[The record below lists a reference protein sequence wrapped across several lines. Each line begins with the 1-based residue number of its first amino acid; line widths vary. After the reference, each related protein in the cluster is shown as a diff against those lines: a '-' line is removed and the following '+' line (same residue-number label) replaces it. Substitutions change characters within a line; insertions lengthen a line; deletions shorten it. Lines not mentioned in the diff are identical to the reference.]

1 MSINILVAELKTTWL
16 ELRAYKVGDEF
27 SLFQEYCGDVEASKY
42 LQRQVHTTVGQTQQ
56 MLQKWALSYWQQP
69 SDGFSWVI
77 AERKSHLAI
86 GLLTIIQQQN
96 NSLEI
101 HFGLGPRFQGQG
113 YMLEAMKA
121 VIQYFRQYLTFKS
134 LDTFCDAEHIQAHQ
148 VLLKTGF
155 EIVERINAYTLLP
168 KLGNEKRD
176 VLIFQYR
183 LDHHEEN

>member
-1 MSINILVAELKTTWL
+1 M
-16 ELRAYKVGDEF
+16 
-27 SLFQEYCGDVEASKY
+27 
-42 LQRQVHTTVGQTQQ
+42 
-56 MLQKWALSYWQQP
+56 
-69 SDGFSWVI
+69 I

-101 HFGLGPRFQGQG
+101 HFGLGPRFQGQD

-148 VLLKTGF
+148 VLLRQGLKSLNGSMPILYCRSWGLKSAMSWFFNIGWIIMEKT
-155 EIVERINAYTLLP
+155 
-168 KLGNEKRD
+168 K
-176 VLIFQYR
+176 
-183 LDHHEEN
+183 

>member
-27 SLFQEYCGDVEASKY
+27 SLSQEYCGDVEASKY
-42 LQRQVHTTVGQTQQ
+42 LQRQMHTTVGQTQQ

-134 LDTFCDAEHIQAHQ
+134 LDTFCDAEHIQAT
-148 VLLKTGF
+148 KCF
-155 EIVERINAYTLLP
+155 
-168 KLGNEKRD
+168 
-176 VLIFQYR
+176 
-183 LDHHEEN
+183 

>member
-1 MSINILVAELKTTWL
+1 MNISVAELKTNRL
-16 ELRAYKVGDEF
+16 ELRAYNVGDEI
-27 SLFQEYCGDVEASKY
+27 SLFQEYCGDIEVSKY
-42 LQRQVHTTVGQTQQ
+42 LQRLVHITVSQTQQ

-69 SDGFSWVI
+69 SQGFSWVI

-96 NSLEI
+96 NSFEI

-121 VIQYFRQYLTFKS
+121 VIQYFRQYLTLKS
-134 LDTFCDAEHIQAHQ
+134 LDTFCDAEHIKAYQ

-168 KLGNEKRD
+168 KLGTEKRD
-176 VLIFQYR
+176 VLVFQYR
-183 LDHHEEN
+183 LDHHDEN